1 MLLINKLFWICNES
15 VPFNLIV
22 EANDGVDEGT
32 VGVDDETVVCVV
44 VGTKLLLFD
53 QVNPG
58 IPMESTVDT
67 LTFTPR
73 GIELFSFDAHR
84 RGRNGFAAV
93 TLTLSIVS
101 VNKLLSSNHNIILK
115 VRN

>member
-32 VGVDDETVVCVV
+32 VGVDDETVVWV

-67 LTFTPR
+67 LTLTPR

-84 RGRNGFAAV
+84 RGKNGFAVV
-93 TLTLSIVS
+93 TLTLSIVL
-101 VNKLLSSNHNIILK
+101 VNRLLSSNHNIILK